1 MAEKNT
7 QKIMQERDMQ
17 KVSTGQKV
25 EKIFVQVALYAFLG
39 IIALRH
45 LR

>member
-25 EKIFVQVALYAFLG
+25 EKIFEKS
-39 IIALRH
+39 
-45 LR
+45 